1 MDNKFSSFVE
11 TYAEDI
17 KAFFEAFRNFIAA
30 IIEKLT
36 AAPEEDTEAAE

>member
-17 KAFFEAFRNFIAA
+17 KAFFEAFKNFIMA

-36 AAPEEDTEAAE
+36 AAPEEAPEEVE